1 MPAISV
7 IIPAYNSAKTI
18 LETID
23 SVLRQSFTDF
33 ELIVINDGSS
43 DRTLELLATVDDPR
57 LRVLSFA
64 NGGLPVARNR
74 GIANSQGEFVT
85 FIDADDLWTEDK
97 LELQLAA
104 LSQNSA
110 AGVVYSW
117 TTVMDEAGKSFYP
130 GKSVSHAGDV
140 RRQLLANNFIAS
152 GSNVMIRRT
161 AIESVGEFEPTL
173 TSAEDWDYWLRLALA
188 GWEFAVVP
196 KAQILYRQSAGAM
209 SSKIEVME
217 KYNLLVVDRAF
228 QLAPARLQILKAESQ
243 ANVYLYMAQ
252 LSWQHG
258 NKLRQTWQ
266 KLSQALLLYPSIAG
280 RKKFSVITIKLL
292 IATILPSVIQQQIFS
307 IVEKM
312 NLRQNSAIKSNL

>member
-1 MPAISV
+1 MPTISV

-18 LETID
+18 LSTID
-23 SVLRQSFTDF
+23 SVRRQTFTDF

-43 DRTLELLATVDDPR
+43 DRTLELLAKIDDPR

-74 GIANSQGEFVT
+74 GIANSQGEFIT

-104 LSQNSA
+104 LSQNPG

-130 GKSVSHAGDV
+130 GKSVSYTGDV

-152 GSNVMIRRT
+152 GSNVMLRRS

-173 TSAEDWDYWLRLALA
+173 KSAEDWDYWLRLALA

-209 SSKIEVME
+209 SSKIDVME

-228 QLAPARLQILKAESQ
+228 RLAPARLQHLKAESQ

-252 LSWQHG
+252 LSLQHG
-258 NKLRQTWQ
+258 NQVRQTWQ
-266 KLSQALLLYPSIAG
+266 KLRQALLLYPAIAQ
-280 RKKFSVITIKLL
+280 RKKFTVVTIKLL
-292 IATILPSVIQQQIFS
+292 IATVVPPELRQQIFAA
-307 IVEKM
+307 IEKI

>member
-1 MPAISV
+1 MPTISV

-23 SVLRQSFTDF
+23 SVRRQTFTDF

-43 DRTLELLATVDDPR
+43 DRTLEVLANIDDPR
-57 LRVLSFA
+57 LQVLSFA
-64 NGGLPVARNR
+64 NGGLPVARNQ

-104 LSQNSA
+104 LRSNPA

-152 GSNVMIRRT
+152 GSNVMLRRT
-161 AIESVGEFEPTL
+161 AIESVGEFEPSL
-173 TSAEDWDYWLRLALA
+173 KSAEDWDYWLRLALA

-209 SSKIEVME
+209 SSKIDVME
-217 KYNLLVVDRAF
+217 KYNLMVVDRAF
-228 QLAPARLQILKAESQ
+228 QLAAARLQYLKAESQ

-252 LSWQHG
+252 LSLQHG
-258 NKLRQTWQ
+258 TKVRQTWQ
-266 KLSQALLLYPSIAG
+266 KLRQALLLYPAIVG
-280 RKKFSVITIKLL
+280 RKKFKTVATKLL
-292 IATILPSVIQQQIFS
+292 IATIFPAVVKQRIFS
-307 IVEKM
+307 IIKKI